1 MRAEATVTFED
12 VARRIARG
20 DPPQWLPLALEHFSP
35 GIGEDHSDLDWLI
48 EKTVDAADHLLRY
61 LPALEHFGFGLAGE
75 RKDVRAVLALLPG
88 IKKDFERGMRKGTR
102 RKPDVQ
108 KVVCAAVMFEAWE
121 LFHRS
126 VEPHS
131 EEFREAWGEYWK
143 ACGGKEIGD
152 PKRGN
157 WLANWR
163 RPIEKARAMDREL
176 IRKIMAVIVQNAD

>member
-131 EEFREAWGEYWK
+131 EEFREACGEYWK

-176 IRKIMAVIVQNAD
+176 IRKIMAAIVQNAD